1 MKQNETQIA
10 NTYLDID
17 LVYLWVDGSDPAW
30 RAKRNAFIGKAQ
42 DNSPENCKGRTADN
56 DELKYSLRSVEMY
69 APWIRKI
76 FIVTDEQMPEWLD
89 TSNPQVRVVDL
100 KEIMPPH
107 CLPCFNSSLIEKF
120 IYKIPGLAEKFI
132 YANDDMFINR
142 PVTPDTFFASDGFPI
157 IRANPNWLRTKF
169 LAFKEKVFGIP
180 MKNYVR
186 IIQNAAL
193 LVKQKYGIYY
203 KWKTHHNIDAY
214 LKSSYRHAEEI
225 FEQEIAATITNHV
238 RSDND
243 IQRNLHSYV
252 ALAEKQAHLQH
263 VTQKTS
269 FRLQIHRDDHY
280 RKLEEYNPLFFC
292 MNDSEYADDEDR
304 LKVKEF
310 LAGRFPE
317 KSGFEK

>member
-1 MKQNETQIA
+1 M
-10 NTYLDID
+10 DID

-30 RAKRNAFIGKAQ
+30 RAKHNACIGKTEEK
-42 DNSPENCKGRTADN
+42 STVNCEGRYADN

-69 APWIRKI
+69 APWIHRI
-76 FIVTDEQMPEWLD
+76 FIVTDSQVPAWLD
-89 TSNPQVRVVDL
+89 TDNPKVRIVDHT
-100 KEIMPPH
+100 EIMPPAS
-107 CLPCFNSSLIEKF
+107 LPCFNASVIEHF
-120 IYKIPGLAEKFI
+120 LYRIPGLEEHFLF
-132 YANDDMFINR
+132 ANDDMFINR
-142 PVTPDTFFASDGFPI
+142 PVTPDTFFAPDGLPI
-157 IRANPNWLRTKF
+157 IRVNPNWLRTKF
-169 LAFKEKVFGIP
+169 LALKEKVFGIP

-214 LKSSYRHAEEI
+214 LKSSYRHAEEM
-225 FEQEIAATITNHV
+225 FEQEISATITNHV

-252 ALAEKQAHLQH
+252 ALAEKRAHLQH

-292 MNDSEYADDEDR
+292 MNDSEYANDNDR
-304 LKVKEF
+304 NKVTAF
-310 LAGRFPE
+310 LAKRFPK
-317 KSGFEK
+317 KSQFEVSGCATDEE